1 MFDKVQR
8 LWREDIKTLLG
19 RIAHTPNEVEK
30 QRLKKTVEWMH
41 KVEMAVVISEE
52 AGEAEKFAARGL
64 NTAPHRERM
73 NWLDAHMA
81 DVEGNF
87 KNEAH
92 PLQLVFVCAM

>member
-1 MFDKVQR
+1 MK
-8 LWREDIKTLLG
+8 
-19 RIAHTPNEVEK
+19 
-30 QRLKKTVEWMH
+30 LKKTVEWMR